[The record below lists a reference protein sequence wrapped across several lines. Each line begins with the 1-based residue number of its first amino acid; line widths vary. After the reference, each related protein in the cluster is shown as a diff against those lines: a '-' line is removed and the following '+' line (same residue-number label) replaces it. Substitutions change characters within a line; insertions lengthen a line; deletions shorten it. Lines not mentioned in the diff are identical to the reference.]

1 MIFAEE
7 VSERPGRR
15 KSKRRTVL
23 VPRWL
28 PIPDACLY
36 SGLSRSVIYGLTG
49 NGTIRTAHV
58 SFSGRGE
65 RHRRLVDR
73 LSLDRFLEGAS
84 K

>member
-7 VSERPGRR
+7 ISVRPGRR
-15 KSKRRTVL
+15 KSKSRTVL
-23 VPRWL
+23 IPRWL
-28 PIPDACLY
+28 PIPDASSY
-36 SGLSRSVIYGLTG
+36 SGLSRSVLYDLTSD
-49 NGTIRTAHV
+49 GTIRTAHV

-73 LSLDRFLEGAS
+73 LSLDRYLEGAS